1 MTELELADI
10 QAATLRPRPSPYAG
24 AYILVRVDDR
34 RDGRELLRRVI
45 PAVTTAADRVDPA
58 TQATFAVA
66 LTYSGLAALGVP
78 QESLDSFPEE
88 FRQGMAARA
97 EHLGDVGDSA
107 PERWEEPLGSGD
119 VHIAFA
125 ALAPDADA
133 RDAVLATA
141 RAAVA
146 DLAGVTPIWRQD
158 MYAQAGDRT
167 SFGFKDGISHP
178 AVAGSGIP
186 GTDPAEKPLAAGE
199 FVLGHVDETGEEPP
213 MPSPDVLGR
222 NGTYLVF
229 RKLHTQVAAF
239 RRYVR
244 ARATDKA
251 DEELLAAKFVG
262 RWPSGAPLDL
272 APDRDDPA
280 LGADAARNNA
290 FRYRGDDRGLRCPL
304 GAHARRMN
312 ARDATVIGEVRLHRM
327 IRRSASFGPMLPDGV
342 LDDDGADRGIM
353 FACLGT
359 HLARQFEFV
368 KTEWVNKGTFF
379 GTPDERDPLVG
390 PNTGG
395 EQFTVPRSPI
405 RRKLTELPGFV
416 VTRGGE
422 YCFQPGL
429 RALAWLA
436 DLET

>member
-45 PAVTTAADRVDPA
+45 PAITTAADRVDPA
-58 TQATFAVA
+58 TQAAFAVA

-107 PERWEEPLGSGD
+107 PEHWEEPLGSRD

-125 ALAPDADA
+125 ALAPDAEA
-133 RDAVLATA
+133 RDSLLATA

-158 MYAQAGDRT
+158 MYAQRGDRT

-178 AVAGSGIP
+178 SIEGSGIP

-244 ARATDKA
+244 ARATDRA

-280 LGADAARNNA
+280 LGADPARNNA
-290 FRYRGDDRGLRCPL
+290 FRYGGDDRGMRCPL

-379 GTPDERDPLVG
+379 GTPAERDPLVG
-390 PNTGG
+390 PNTGE
-395 EQFTVPRSPI
+395 EQFTVPRKPI